1 MYPFV
6 YIASARLRATP
17 EFLAWLEDLRDKTAR
32 ARILLRL
39 RRLGDG
45 HPGDFSV
52 IESDLRELRLHFGP
66 GYRVY
71 YAHLGGGPVLL
82 LGGDKWSQLRDIAA
96 ARALLSRI
104 RGSM

>member
-1 MYPFV
+1 M
-6 YIASARLRATP
+6 
-17 EFLAWLEDLRDKTAR
+17 
-32 ARILLRL
+32 
-39 RRLGDG
+39 
-45 HPGDFSV
+45 